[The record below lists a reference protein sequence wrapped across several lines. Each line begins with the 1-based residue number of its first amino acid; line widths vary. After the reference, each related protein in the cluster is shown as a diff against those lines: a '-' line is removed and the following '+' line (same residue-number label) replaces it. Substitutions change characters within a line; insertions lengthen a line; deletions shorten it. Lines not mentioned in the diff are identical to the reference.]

1 MGHCG
6 PRGHSKFF
14 YWNMYHACTTLEF
27 DHEKS
32 INISKKIEHWRR
44 QEKSGQTL
52 ENT

>member
-14 YWNMYHACTTLEF
+14 YWNMYYACTILEF